1 MFYNRFYWAFL
12 IYLNILMKFESF
24 YLNSLILIG
33 LVFSIF
39 LTLEN
44 LIAVSLNLESGEF
57 SSFE

>member
-1 MFYNRFYWAFL
+1 
-12 IYLNILMKFESF
+12 MKFESF